1 MGDHWGIVC
10 AASSHFLKKKL
21 VNSISGYYNT
31 YSRLLTFCPVLGS
44 LRIWRASFIS
54 PPNARAQQPQRPLP
68 YLASLPT
75 SATAAAATALCR
87 SKHSPLPQ
95 HTLPQSLPPP
105 PQQASKRREHKHDP
119 HVSLVLCAGKKA
131 TAVGLRKILNL
142 FWPIRFR
149 TITIHTSTSTSY
161 FLPRV
166 GQPSNLEGLLHKPSK
181 CPRPTTAAPLAQRRP
196 QWLRLRSV

>member
-1 MGDHWGIVC
+1 M
-10 AASSHFLKKKL
+10 
-21 VNSISGYYNT
+21 
-31 YSRLLTFCPVLGS
+31 P
-44 LRIWRASFIS
+44 
-54 PPNARAQQPQRPLP
+54 PPNNRSAPCHTLPPPPPPQQPQPP
-68 YLASLPT
+68 QPS
-75 SATAAAATALCR
+75 AAASTALCR
-87 SKHSPLPQ
+87 S
-95 HTLPQSLPPP
+95 TLCRRASHLHH
-105 PQQASKRREHKHDP
+105 SKRASGENTNMTPR
-119 HVSLVLCAGKKA
+119 VSLVLCAGRKA

-166 GQPSNLEGLLHKPSK
+166 GQPSHLEGLLHKPSK

>member
-1 MGDHWGIVC
+1 MLQAHI
-10 AASSHFLKKKL
+10 FLIFL

-31 YSRLLTFCPVLGS
+31 YFRLLTFCPVLGS

-68 YLASLPT
+68 YLASPPT

-119 HVSLVLCAGKKA
+119 PRFPCAVCWQEGNSGGATQDLEFVLA
-131 TAVGLRKILNL
+131 
-142 FWPIRFR
+142 
-149 TITIHTSTSTSY
+149 HSTSDYYNTYQY
-161 FLPRV
+161 FDFLIFAPCWAAFAF
-166 GQPSNLEGLLHKPSK
+166 GGPPSSALQMPPPHNRSAP
-181 CPRPTTAAPLAQRRP
+181 CPTAASMVAGAKC
-196 QWLRLRSV
+196 LRL